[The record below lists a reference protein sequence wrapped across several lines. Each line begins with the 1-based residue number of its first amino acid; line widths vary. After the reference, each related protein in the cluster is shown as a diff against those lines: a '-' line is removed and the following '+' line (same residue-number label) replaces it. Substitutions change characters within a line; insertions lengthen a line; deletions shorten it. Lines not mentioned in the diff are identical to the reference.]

1 MTETTNPFKNAQK
14 QIDEAKKLVDFDPE
28 IIEILKYPQRVI
40 EVSIPMKMESGKIK
54 IFHGYRVQHNNYRGP
69 YKGGIRYHP
78 EVNLDEIKALSLW
91 MTFKCAVVNI
101 PFGGAKGGIIV
112 DPKTL
117 SKHELEHLTRG
128 YIDKIFSNIGPYKD
142 IPAPDVYTNAQ
153 VMAWIMDE
161 YSHIAQEHTP
171 AVVTGKPVE
180 NEGSLGRDT
189 ATAQGGVYVLLGYL
203 SHKNMDIKSAS
214 IAIQGF
220 GNAGGNAATLLDKL
234 GAKIVAISDSK
245 GAIYNKDGLDIK
257 RLQDH
262 KQKTGSVTNFPG
274 AQNISPEGLIA
285 VECDV
290 LIPAALENAITEK
303 NADRI
308 KCKVVMEL
316 ANGPTTPEADKILA
330 KKQIEVIP
338 DILANAGG
346 VTVSYLEWVQ
356 NLTRNYMTE
365 EEVKISLK
373 EKMAKAFTNIYDFKS
388 NKSCTLRE
396 AAFALAIERVSKAI
410 HNRGVLS

>member
-1 MTETTNPFKNAQK
+1 MPDNNPFKNVQK
-14 QIDEAKKLVDFDPE
+14 QIENSKKLVDFDPE
-28 IIEILKYPQRVI
+28 LIEILKYPQKVL
-40 EVSIPMKMESGKIK
+40 EVCIPMHLDNGKIK

-78 EVNLDEIKALSLW
+78 QVNLDEIKALATW
-91 MTFKCAVVNI
+91 MTFKCAVVDI

-128 YIDKIFSNIGPYKD
+128 YVDKIFSNIGPYKD
-142 IPAPDVYTNAQ
+142 VPAPDVYTNAQ

-189 ATAQGGVYVLLGYL
+189 ATAQGGVYVLLEYL
-203 SHKNMDIKSAS
+203 KKKNIDIEKIS
-214 IAIQGF
+214 IAVMGF
-220 GNAGGNAATLLDKL
+220 GNAGSNAAILLDNL
-234 GAKIVAISDSK
+234 GAKIVAISDSR
-245 GAIYNKDGLDIK
+245 GGVYNENGLDPK
-257 RLQDH
+257 LLLNH
-262 KQKTGSVTNFPG
+262 KLKTGSVKDFSNTK
-274 AQNISPEGLIA
+274 NISNEELLGIKN
-285 VECDV
+285 DI

-303 NADRI
+303 NANKI
-308 KCKVVMEL
+308 QSKAVLEL

-330 KKQIEVIP
+330 AKKIDIIP

-356 NLTRNYMTE
+356 NLSRDYLTE
-365 EEVKISLK
+365 DQVCKRLK
-373 EKMAKAFTNIYDFKS
+373 EKMMKAFSGIYDFS
-388 NKSCTLRE
+388 INKSCALRE